1 MGPVIQLCS
10 RCGFHIPL
18 GADACPECGA
28 DDEQEPCLAARQVA
42 GLALPT
48 RSVRRLPQTPPR
60 HDPEPR
66 AVEPAVGARTVFAY
80 TWVLVVITL
89 VGGMLAWVARL
100 DRYVTTLP
108 NETAE
113 WLDEVAVMAALGSV
127 IGLVIG
133 LGAMVVWCID
143 RVAIEVTRRRRD
155 RFVVEGE
162 LRATSSATRRA
173 PRRAA

>member
-1 MGPVIQLCS
+1 MGPVIQLCT

-18 GADACPECGA
+18 GADACPECGP
-28 DDEQEPCLAARQVA
+28 DRQEEPGLAARQVA

-60 HDPEPR
+60 RDPEPR

-80 TWVLVVITL
+80 TWVLVVIAL
-89 VGGMLAWVARL
+89 VGALLAWVARL
-100 DRYVTTLP
+100 DRYVSALP
-108 NETAE
+108 SRTAE
-113 WLDEVAVMAALGSV
+113 WLDELAIMATLGSV

-133 LGAMVVWCID
+133 LVAMVAWCIG
-143 RVAIEVTRRRRD
+143 RVAVEITRRQRD
-155 RFVVEGE
+155 RIVIEGE
-162 LRATSSATRRA
+162 LRATSPGARRA